1 MYNDDAS
8 CLRHAKSDQMRIPG
22 SSPRFR
28 NAASAM
34 GDPGREL
41 SHVRTAHRNV
51 ALGDHLGTRLPTLLP
66 DGFSRGRP
74 GWRVRSPPLHRAPAG
89 RQVRRTPRARCRPGR
104 ATGGPGQPPPK
115 RRLGD
120 TAASRRAVQISEG
133 LLRDVDG
140 FGHHLADDFV
150 EHEVTPSQDSTRAGT
165 KDLITMMM
173 AAFPD
178 LRFDAEDVISSDDK
192 VVART
197 RVTGTN
203 TGTLMGMP
211 PTGKSV
217 NVQVI
222 DIQRFGDDGLVR
234 EHWGVMNSA

>member
-1 MYNDDAS
+1 MVTTWERGCRRFYRTGSAE
-8 CLRHAKSDQMRIPG
+8 ADQ
-22 SSPRFR
+22 
-28 NAASAM
+28 
-34 GDPGREL
+34 
-41 SHVRTAHRNV
+41 
-51 ALGDHLGTRLPTLLP
+51 
-66 DGFSRGRP
+66 DGVCGRP
-74 GWRVRSPPLHRAPAG
+74 
-89 RQVRRTPRARCRPGR
+89 RCTERRPGVRFDERLGPAVGR
-104 ATGGPGQPPPK
+104 AGLPAAPDSSPPK

>member
-1 MYNDDAS
+1 MDNDDAN

-89 RQVRRTPRARCRPGR
+89 RQVRRTASGPLSAGQGYRRP
-104 ATGGPGQPPPK
+104 
-115 RRLGD
+115 
-120 TAASRRAVQISEG
+120 RRALHRNDG
-133 LLRDVDG
+133 L
-140 FGHHLADDFV
+140 
-150 EHEVTPSQDSTRAGT
+150 ETRH
-165 KDLITMMM
+165 
-173 AAFPD
+173 
-178 LRFDAEDVISSDDK
+178 AEDVISSGDK

-197 RVTGTN
+197 RVTGTS

-222 DIQRFGDDGLVR
+222 DILRFGDDGLVR
-234 EHWGVMNSA
+234 EHWGVMDMMSMMQQLGVAAQGPPG